1 MLKESEL
8 QARLLKESDT
18 KKEEAGIQKAV
29 ELMRRGATMLNEAC
43 PECSGPLFQLPES
56 RDIICPQCEKKVLIV
71 SDEAEV
77 QELEKESLLTEL
89 DQAICI
95 QIENVMRRLKEE
107 IDADELMTIGRL
119 TILWLEILEK
129 TKHIRS

>member
-1 MLKESEL
+1 LLKESEL

-29 ELMRRGATMLNEAC
+29 ELMRKGATMLNEAC
-43 PECSGPLFQLPES
+43 PECSGPLFQLKD
-56 RDIICPQCEKKVLIV
+56 DIICPQCEKKVLIV

-89 DQAICI
+89 DQTICL

-107 IDADELMTIGRL
+107 INADELMTIGRL

-129 TKHIRS
+129 TKRIRS

>member
-29 ELMRRGATMLNEAC
+29 ELMRKGATMLNEAC
-43 PECSGPLFQLPES
+43 PECSGPLFQLKD
-56 RDIICPQCEKKVLIV
+56 DIICPQCEKKVLIV

-89 DQAICI
+89 DQTICL

-107 IDADELMTIGRL
+107 INADELMTIGRL

-129 TKHIRS
+129 TKRIRS

>member
-18 KKEEAGIQKAV
+18 KKEETGIQKAV
-29 ELMRRGATMLNEAC
+29 ELMRKGATMLNEAC
-43 PECSGPLFQLPES
+43 PECSGPLFQLKD
-56 RDIICPQCEKKVLIV
+56 DIICPQCEKKVLIV

-89 DQAICI
+89 DHAICI
-95 QIENVMRRLKEE
+95 QIENVMKRLKEE
-107 IDADELMTIGRL
+107 IDADELMALGRL
-119 TILWLEILEK
+119 TFLWLEILEK
-129 TKHIRS
+129 TKRIRS

>member
-1 MLKESEL
+1 L

-29 ELMRRGATMLNEAC
+29 ELMRKGATMLNEAC
-43 PECSGPLFQLPES
+43 PECSGPLFQLKD
-56 RDIICPQCEKKVLIV
+56 DIICPQCEKKVLIV

-107 IDADELMTIGRL
+107 IDADELMTPGRL

-129 TKHIRS
+129 TKRIRS

>member
-1 MLKESEL
+1 M
-8 QARLLKESDT
+8 KESDT

-29 ELMRRGATMLNEAC
+29 ELMRKGATMLNEAC
-43 PECSGPLFQLPES
+43 PECSGPLFQLKD
-56 RDIICPQCEKKVLIV
+56 DIICPQCEKKVLIV

-89 DQAICI
+89 DQTICL

-107 IDADELMTIGRL
+107 INADELMTIGRL

-129 TKHIRS
+129 TKRIRS